1 MYKKAYK
8 GRCKKR
14 YVAKC
19 EGVCRTF
26 NDIQEK
32 YADRLSKDED
42 IQSFRCNVLM
52 EGLEDGDYTTDIV
65 ATKTDGTLIV
75 RECVCR
81 RHLMK
86 PKTCRLL
93 EQSRQYWQRR
103 GVIGAD
109 WGMSR

>member
-32 YADRLSKDED
+32 YADKLSMDED

-52 EGLEDGDYTTDIV
+52 EGLEDGDYTADIV
-65 ATKTDGTLIV
+65 ATRTDG
-75 RECVCR
+75 
-81 RHLMK
+81 
-86 PKTCRLL
+86 
-93 EQSRQYWQRR
+93 SRNDKWR
-103 GVIGAD
+103 D
-109 WGMSR
+109 